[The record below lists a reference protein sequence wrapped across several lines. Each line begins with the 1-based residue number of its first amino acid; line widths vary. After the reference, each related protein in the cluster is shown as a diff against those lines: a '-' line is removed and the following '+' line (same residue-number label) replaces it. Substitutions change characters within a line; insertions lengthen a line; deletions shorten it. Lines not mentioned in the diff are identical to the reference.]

1 MNQLIV
7 DIKKKGFP
15 IGAGSQELTVIKNL
29 SFELSNAEFVCL
41 IGPSGC
47 GKTTLLNTIAG
58 LDDNFDGTININ
70 SGHHFVPPSYVFQSP
85 RLLPWRTVLENI
97 QLAIGGNNSLSLI
110 TNTLQQL
117 GLSDHLHS
125 YPNHLSL
132 GMQRRVS
139 LARAFCTPSNL
150 LLMDEPF
157 VSLDQAI
164 ARKARKLL
172 LSLWR
177 EQPRNILFV
186 THDLDEAYALADR
199 ILFLSNAPTRIID
212 DIKITLPR
220 AERSEN
226 QVSAFKEQLRTN
238 HPTLQAFL

>member
-7 DIKKKGFP
+7 DIKKKSFYSGVD
-15 IGAGSQELTVIKNL
+15 SQELAVLKNL
-29 SFELSNAEFVCL
+29 SFELSDTEFVCL

-47 GKTTLLNTIAG
+47 GKTTLLNIIAG
-58 LDDNFDGTININ
+58 LDDDFDGSININ
-70 SGHHFVPPSYVFQSP
+70 NGHRTVPPSYVFQSP

-97 QLAIGGNNSLSLI
+97 QLAIRRNDSLPLI
-110 TNTLQQL
+110 THILQQL
-117 GLSDHLHS
+117 GLGNNLHS

-164 ARKARKLL
+164 ARKARELL

-186 THDLDEAYALADR
+186 THDLDEAYTLADR
-199 ILFLSNAPTRIID
+199 ILFLSNAPTHIID
-212 DIKITLPR
+212 DIEVTLPR
-220 AERSEN
+220 TERSEK
-226 QVSAFKEQLRTN
+226 QIIEFKKQLRTN
-238 HPTLQAFL
+238 HPALQAFL

>member
-1 MNQLIV
+1 MSQLIV
-7 DIKKKGFP
+7 DIKKKSFST
-15 IGAGSQELTVIKNL
+15 GADGQELTVLKNI
-29 SFELSNAEFVCL
+29 SFELSNTEFVCL

-47 GKTTLLNTIAG
+47 GKTTLLNIIAG
-58 LDDNFDGTININ
+58 LDDDFDGAISIN
-70 SGHHFVPPSYVFQSP
+70 SGHHATPPSYVFQSP

-97 QLAIGGNNSLSLI
+97 QLAINDHDSLPLI
-110 TNTLQQL
+110 THILQQL
-117 GLSDHLHS
+117 GLSDNLHS

-164 ARKARKLL
+164 ARKARELL

-186 THDLDEAYALADR
+186 THDLDEAYTLADR
-199 ILFLSNAPTRIID
+199 ILFLSNAPTCIID

-238 HPTLQAFL
+238 HPALQAFL

>member
-1 MNQLIV
+1 MSQLVV
-7 DIKKKGFP
+7 DIKKKSFP
-15 IGAGSQELTVIKNL
+15 KGKSGEEFTAIKNL
-29 SFELSNAEFVCL
+29 SFELSSNEFVCL

-47 GKTTLLNTIAG
+47 GKTTLLNVIAG
-58 LDDNFDGTININ
+58 LDGDFDGSIN
-70 SGHHFVPPSYVFQSP
+70 SNNSHHTVPPSYVFQSP

-97 QLAIGGNNSLSLI
+97 QLAIGDNHSLALI
-110 TNTLQQL
+110 KETLQRL
-117 GLSDHLHS
+117 GLSDNLHS

-139 LARAFCTPSNL
+139 LARAFCVPSNL

-164 ARKARKLL
+164 ARKARELL
-172 LSLWR
+172 LSLWH

-186 THDLDEAYALADR
+186 THDFDEAFKLADR
-199 ILFLSNAPTRIID
+199 ILFLSNAPSNIID

-220 AERSEN
+220 SERSEN
-226 QVSAFKEQLRTN
+226 KTRAFKEQLRTN
-238 HPTLQAFL
+238 HPAIQEFL